1 MDRWFK
7 TRGWR
12 QWNEGIREREREKGT
27 VFFRQ
32 DSSGRSVEG
41 ASHTRHLC
49 GNKKRVGDGLPRC
62 VERAPFL
69 SRAPR
74 PRGGA
79 TATPQPLGLS
89 VNRPGPTIVCG
100 SEPTPRLAPIR
111 ANKRGFW
118 FFFSLAVSSF
128 FSSITFRPRET
139 PNQNLSV
146 LYYREPFEGQSIRV
160 AVVPLIKN
168 FSSCR

>member
-49 GNKKRVGDGLPRC
+49 GNKKRVGDGLPRR

-79 TATPQPLGLS
+79 TATPNHSASRSIVRVRQSCAEASQP
-89 VNRPGPTIVCG
+89 
-100 SEPTPRLAPIR
+100 PRLAPIR

-128 FSSITFRPRET
+128 FSSIIFRPRET